1 MHFSIVSIDVEN
13 SKTRVKKVYFLFDKL
28 LYSILEI

>member
-28 LYSILEI
+28 LYFILEI